1 MKVMELFESPKHTFP
16 TDFGLDEFD
25 YNVKFGQELLKQYSK
40 VALEK
45 VGDGYTLWEF
55 KREFALIRDEDSY
68 VAYYMKFRFDMI
80 NLIKR
85 QCVSQI
91 AIWRSR
97 MVNEQSGMAKRIFM
111 NHLIPKYGNIITD
124 SEQTEDGR
132 RFWADRIREYI
143 ERGYKLEQFEEQIT
157 NELIS
162 GGAFKPE
169 FLNRFDEI
177 VVFRPLNK
185 SELLQVIDLIL
196 AGINRTL
203 SAQKV
208 SIAVDDDAKLFLVD
222 RGYDPRLG
230 ARPMRRVVQ
239 RAVENTVAKLMLA
252 GSATPGQTI
261 RLSLEDVQNVFAG
274 EDAAR
279 AIIEPTQEVA
289 ES

>member
-25 YNVKFGQELLKQYSK
+25 YNVKFGQELFKQYSK

-132 RFWADRIREYI
+132 RFWADRIRECVTQGDCYV
-143 ERGYKLEQFEEQIT
+143 YY
-157 NELIS
+157 
-162 GGAFKPE
+162 
-169 FLNRFDEI
+169 
-177 VVFRPLNK
+177 
-185 SELLQVIDLIL
+185 
-196 AGINRTL
+196 
-203 SAQKV
+203 V
-208 SIAVDDDAKLFLVD
+208 SIYPD
-222 RGYDPRLG
+222 RKILDVSSMKDYEHIIRNQPAYGSNE
-230 ARPMRRVVQ
+230 MFKNRRFVITTKPLDNQ
-239 RAVENTVAKLMLA
+239 LN
-252 GSATPGQTI
+252 G
-261 RLSLEDVQNVFAG
+261 
-274 EDAAR
+274 
-279 AIIEPTQEVA
+279 
-289 ES
+289 